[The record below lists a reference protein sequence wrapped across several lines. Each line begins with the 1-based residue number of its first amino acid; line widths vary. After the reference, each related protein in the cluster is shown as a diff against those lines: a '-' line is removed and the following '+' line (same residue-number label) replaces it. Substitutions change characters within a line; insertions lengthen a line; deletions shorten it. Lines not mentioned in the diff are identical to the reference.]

1 MAPSAIG
8 ASRESSSITGERPV
22 YRIVVR
28 LCLLVFTLVLGG
40 CATLSGLDAP
50 RVNLSNITPQDMTL
64 FEQKFLVQLRIQ
76 NPNDVPLEVKGMTF
90 NLDLNGKS
98 FASGLSNQQ
107 VTIPRFGS
115 AVVDVEVFSGLA
127 GILKQLQG
135 FTAGGLPTFTY
146 RLRGRAYLEKP
157 ATITLPFDEQGEIA
171 LPVPPGPAR

>member
-1 MAPSAIG
+1 MNRI
-8 ASRESSSITGERPV
+8 PV
-22 YRIVVR
+22 WLRA
-28 LCLLVFTLVLGG
+28 LVLTSVVAG

-50 RVNLSNITPQDMTL
+50 RVNVSNITPRDMTL

-98 FASGLSNQQ
+98 FATGLSNQQ

-115 AVVDVEVFSGLA
+115 EVVDVEVFSGLS

-135 FTAGGLPTFTY
+135 FTAGGSPTFTY
-146 RLRGRAYLEKP
+146 RLRGKAYLEKP
-157 ATITLPFDEQGEIA
+157 TAITLPFDEQGEIA
-171 LPVPPGPAR
+171 LPVPPAPTR